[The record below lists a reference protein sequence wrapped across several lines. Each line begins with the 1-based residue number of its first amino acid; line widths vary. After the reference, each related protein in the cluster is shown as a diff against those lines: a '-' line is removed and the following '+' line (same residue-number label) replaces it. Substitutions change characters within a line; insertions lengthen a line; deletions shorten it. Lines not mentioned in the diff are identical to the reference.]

1 MKIGQKEEIINLVG
15 QNNGKIIWSENMV
28 NDIKFLWLINKN
40 LFSFL
45 NCNIF
50 FFVKK
55 ISIFDDKKNEHFL
68 NDNL

>member
-1 MKIGQKEEIINLVG
+1 
-15 QNNGKIIWSENMV
+15 MV
-28 NDIKFLWLINKN
+28 NDIKFLWLINENKN
-40 LFSFL
+40 LLASL